1 MQQLGE
7 IRVCGGRRLTVDI
20 EGIIGV
26 PDGQSFGDETARAA
40 TYESFRSQ
48 IDRIGR
54 SGARKVQV
62 NIRSAG
68 GGVNDA
74 LLIYDALCALAAE
87 GAEITTSCHGYT
99 ASAATVIAQAATPGR
114 RLVSANALY
123 LIHNS
128 HAAIEGNSFDAERT
142 GRLLDKTDERIAE
155 IYAAR
160 SGRPVEQFREL
171 MARDGG
177 RGEWLSAAEA
187 VAAGLAD
194 RVSRSSPLAVVR
206 DRVADTVRNLFRF
219 PLPAEGEAVPPGG
232 SNAATAFAAPA
243 ARAEDPAR
251 GPETEALRQAV
262 RATATQP
269 CEDPAVIPAGMTGD
283 NPVGDYSRNGIAY
296 ESDAV
301 RLRTG
306 C

>member
-7 IRVCGGRRLTVDI
+7 IRVSGGRRLTVDI
-20 EGIIGV
+20 EGIIGI
-26 PDGQSFGDETARAA
+26 PDGQSYGDKAARAA

-68 GGVNDA
+68 GDVNDA
-74 LLIYDALCALAAE
+74 LLIYDTLCALAAE

-142 GRLLDKTDERIAE
+142 CRLLDKTDERIAE

-194 RVSRSSPLAVVR
+194 RVSRPSPLAALR

-219 PLPAEGEAVPPGG
+219 PLPEEGEAVPPGAG
-232 SNAATAFAAPA
+232 AATAFEAPA

-251 GPETEALRQAV
+251 GPETGALCPRV

>member
-7 IRVCGGRRLTVDI
+7 IRVSGGRRLTVDI
-20 EGIIGV
+20 EGIIGA
-26 PDGQSFGDETARAA
+26 PDGQSCGDETARAA

-68 GGVNDA
+68 GDVNDA

-128 HAAIEGNSFDAERT
+128 HAAIEGNSFDVERT

-177 RGEWLSAAEA
+177 RGEWLSAAET

-194 RVSRSSPLAVVR
+194 RVSRPSPLAVVR
-206 DRVADTVRNLFRF
+206 DRVADTVRNLFRS
-219 PLPAEGEAVPPGG
+219 PLPAVDEAVRPGG
-232 SNAATAFAAPA
+232 MDGATALAASA
-243 ARAEDPAR
+243 ACVGDPAQ
-251 GPETEALRQAV
+251 GPETVALRQAV

-269 CEDPAVIPAGMTGD
+269 CEDPAVIPAGMTVGNTGD
-283 NPVGDYSRNGIAY
+283 EYSRNGIAY
-296 ESDAV
+296 ENDAV
-301 RLRTG
+301 RLRSG